1 MLEQID
7 KDIFLHCLPQM
18 RAKPVVFDIGA
29 HKGAYTDFVKEVC
42 PDAEVYLF
50 EPNKSLADKIKHDHV
65 YNLAVSHTV
74 QPIPFYLC
82 SEANDELSSAHKR
95 CVFEEF
101 ETRFMMVPSTTV
113 DHFIKANGI
122 TFIDFLKVDV
132 EGSELDVL
140 EGSFEAMSKKR
151 IKFLQIEYGG
161 TYPDAGI
168 QFTDIIKFANYVGY
182 KVFEKTDVWKEVT
195 LDNFVEDYRYQNFLL
210 TY

>member
-42 PDAEVYLF
+42 PCAEVYLF
-50 EPNKSLADKIKHDHV
+50 EPNAELAKSIKHQKV
-65 YNLAVSHTV
+65 FNTAVSDVDGH
-74 QPIPFYLC
+74 IFIFLC
-82 SEANDELSSAHKR
+82 NGKNDELSSIYQR
-95 CVFEEF
+95 EVFFDLEVKSIS
-101 ETRFMMVPSTTV
+101 VPSV
-113 DHFIKANGI
+113 SIDAFIKVENI
-122 TFIDFLKVDV
+122 ERIDFVKIDV
-132 EGSELDVL
+132 EGAERDVL
-140 EGSFEAMSKKR
+140 LGSIKAMGEKR

-161 TYPDAGI
+161 TYLDAGI
-168 QFTDIIKFANYVGY
+168 EFTDIIWLVNLQGY